1 VRSDSN
7 DRALSWGNGVYLA
20 QLTIKNFR
28 RITDATLL
36 FQPGLNVIVGP
47 NNIGKTAV
55 VDALRALLA
64 GADDPYPR
72 FTCDDI
78 HLPEGGTTAGEIRFE
93 YIFRNLS
100 LDDEAEFMH
109 CLYRKPCPVVSSGW
123 NRL

>member
-1 VRSDSN
+1 M
-7 DRALSWGNGVYLA
+7 YLA

-28 RITDATLL
+28 RIIDATLL

-78 HLPEGGTTAGEIRFE
+78 YLPEGCAATGESPLE
-93 YIFRNLS
+93 
-100 LDDEAEFMH
+100 
-109 CLYRKPCPVVSSGW
+109 SG
-123 NRL
+123 NRSRLTDRRPLPGW